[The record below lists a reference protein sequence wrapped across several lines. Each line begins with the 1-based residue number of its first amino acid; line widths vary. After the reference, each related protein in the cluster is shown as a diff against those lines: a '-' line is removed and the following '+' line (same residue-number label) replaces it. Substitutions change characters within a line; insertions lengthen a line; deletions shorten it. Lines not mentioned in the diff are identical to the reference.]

1 MTSYE
6 RFGRG
11 YSATQLG
18 IQCTFHRFDR
28 HIQVQPSQRSDV
40 IKVRLTAQL
49 KDWTGG
55 SSELDL
61 DSPGNLRGVFREL
74 NAAFPG
80 IDQRILD
87 DEGRL
92 RDHVNVFVNSENS
105 RDLDHEET
113 RLRDGDVVVIL
124 PSVAGG

>member
-1 MTSYE
+1 M
-6 RFGRG
+6 
-11 YSATQLG
+11 
-18 IQCTFHRFDR
+18 
-28 HIQVQPSQRSDV
+28 

-55 SSELDL
+55 ASELEL
-61 DSPGNLRGVFREL
+61 GSPRDLRGVFKEL
-74 NAAFPG
+74 NEAFPG

-92 RDHVNVFVNSENS
+92 RDHVNVFVNSQNS

-113 RLRDGDVVVIL
+113 KLRDGDLIIIL

>member
-1 MTSYE
+1 
-6 RFGRG
+6 
-11 YSATQLG
+11 
-18 IQCTFHRFDR
+18 
-28 HIQVQPSQRSDV
+28 V